1 MPDSLASLTHSRA
14 NLLMELAEVD
24 NQIADIARDARRDR
38 CQALDAL
45 DALKAENALL
55 RAKLVATVDRQT

>member
-1 MPDSLASLTHSRA
+1 MLDRLIHTRA

-24 NQIADIARDARRDR
+24 NQIADIARDA
-38 CQALDAL
+38 

-55 RAKLVATVDRQT
+55 RAQVEKLSPDSEVAPPVV

>member
-24 NQIADIARDARRDR
+24 NQIADIARDA
-38 CQALDAL
+38 

-55 RAKLVATVDRQT
+55 RAQVEKLSPDSDDAPALSDLDF